1 MKVEKQKMS
10 INSLVNSFGKK
21 EKVYVSVTQS
31 IGMEVFQVDEA
42 SGHITKYA
50 NKHLPYDD
58 STKEITDL
66 EKFRE
71 TFLELLTELAIKPN
85 CDVVLN
91 LPTVL
96 LGTRE
101 LPTMLEDPAIG
112 QSILAEIES
121 SYIFSRYTP
130 VFDWKDF
137 DSGKNA
143 GMRNIFYCALQDNIV
158 SKITE
163 LLKEVGAKIVDIETS
178 YTSILNGLARTN
190 IIEKQLQPDKSWN
203 LMIVSNSGY
212 AIFSMVSNRI
222 IDFVQEDMPLLE
234 ERADDIYNSIAST
247 AELTLLGFPASYL
260 VVVSETDLVNAEEL
274 STTLTSSG
282 SLQYQDIVFVDDNLY
297 RKDEF
302 LPFAPTVDSK
312 YKLKASLKTIGM
324 LQSNKYP
331 VIAKF
336 DFLKVAPKVN
346 YDNEIVRFNI
356 GDHIFE
362 ITPNMAK
369 LYAAILAGVLLV
381 ILVPL
386 FFILPIL
393 NKPFSE
399 KIGNLET
406 QISEL
411 EKQISEINAKDTSK
425 KFDPQQEIKNVLA
438 NNRTK
443 LISYVTIGEVIPR
456 KLWITYYKTHS
467 KDKIIIAGVSASID
481 DINSFYKN
489 INNTLP
495 ESKLQLKNMEMNNV
509 SEDEAAVAEAKYY
522 DFVITNDENY
532 PPKEETTAEDDKKG
546 NAKGKNK
553 KK

>member
-1 MKVEKQKMS
+1 MS
-10 INSLVNSFGKK
+10 INSIISSLGIGKK

-31 IGMEVFQVDEA
+31 TGMEVFQVDEN

-50 NKHLPYDD
+50 NKHLAYDD

-71 TFLELLTELAIKPN
+71 TFLELLTEIGIKPN

-121 SYIFSRYTP
+121 SYVFSRYTP

-137 DSGKNA
+137 NSSKNA
-143 GMRNIFYCALQDNIV
+143 GMRNIFYCALQDNII

-163 LLKEVGAKIVDIETS
+163 LLKEVGAKIIDIQTS
-178 YTSILNGLARTN
+178 YTTILNGLARTN
-190 IIEKQLQPDKSWN
+190 LIEQQLQPERSWN
-203 LMIVSNSGY
+203 LMIVNNGGY
-212 AIFSMVSNRI
+212 AIFSMVADKI
-222 IDFVQEDMPLLE
+222 IDFVQEDMPLME

-247 AELTLLGFPASYL
+247 AELTLLGFPANYL
-260 VVVSETDLVNAEEL
+260 VIVSESDMVSAEEL
-274 STTLTSSG
+274 ATSLTSTG
-282 SLQYQDIVFVDDNLY
+282 SFSYQDVVFIDDNLY
-297 RKDEF
+297 RSNEF
-302 LPFAPTVDSK
+302 LPLAPTVDAK
-312 YKLKASLKTIGM
+312 YKLKPSLKTLGM
-324 LQSNKYP
+324 LQGRKYP

-336 DFLKVAPKVN
+336 DFLKITPKAN

-356 GDHIFE
+356 GDKIFE
-362 ITPNMAK
+362 ITPNGAK
-369 LYAAILAGVLLV
+369 IYSIICAGILLV
-381 ILVPL
+381 ILIPL
-386 FFILPIL
+386 FIFLPIL
-393 NKPFSE
+393 NKPFSD
-399 KIGNLET
+399 KISALEI
-406 QISEL
+406 QITDL
-411 EKQISEINAKDTSK
+411 EKQITDLNAKDTSK
-425 KFDPQQEIKNVLA
+425 FDVNEEIKTVLA

-443 LISYVTIGEVIPR
+443 LISYITIGEIIPR
-456 KLWITYYKTHS
+456 KLWITYYKAHS
-467 KDKIIIAGVSASID
+467 KDKIIITGVSASID
-481 DINSFYKN
+481 DINTFYRN

-495 ESKLQLKNMEMNNV
+495 NCKLQLKNMEMNNT
-509 SEDEAAVAEAKYY
+509 SEEDAAVAEAQYY

-532 PPKEETTAEDDKKG
+532 PPKVEVVETDDNKKG
-546 NAKGKNK
+546 AKNNK

>member
-1 MKVEKQKMS
+1 MS
-10 INSLVNSFGKK
+10 INSLVSGLGFGKK
-21 EKVYVSVTQS
+21 EKVYVSVSQS
-31 IGMEVFQVDEA
+31 IGMEVFQIDET

-50 NKHLPYDD
+50 YKHLVYDD

-71 TFLELLTELAIKPN
+71 TFLELLTELGIKPA

-121 SYIFSRYTP
+121 SYVFSRYTP

-143 GMRNIFYCALQDNIV
+143 GMRNIFYCALQDNII
-158 SKITE
+158 SKISE

-178 YTSILNGLARTN
+178 YTTILNGLARTN
-190 IIEKQLQPDKSWN
+190 LIEQQLQPEKSWN
-203 LMIVSNSGY
+203 LMIVNNGGY
-212 AIFSMVSNRI
+212 AIFSMLADRI
-222 IDFVQEDMPLLE
+222 IDFVQEDMPLME
-234 ERADDIYNSIAST
+234 ERADDIYNAIAST
-247 AELTLLGFPASYL
+247 AELTLLGFPANSL
-260 VVVSETDLVNAEEL
+260 VIVSECDMVSAEEL
-274 STTLTSSG
+274 ATSLTASG
-282 SLQYQDIVFVDDNLY
+282 SLFYQDIVFIDDNLY

-302 LPFAPTVDSK
+302 LHLAPTVDPK
-312 YKLKASLKTIGM
+312 YKLKPSLKTIGM
-324 LQSNKYP
+324 LQGAKYP

-336 DFLKVAPKVN
+336 DFLKIAPKVN

-362 ITPNMAK
+362 ITPNSAK
-369 LYAAILAGVLLV
+369 LYSIIVAAVLLV
-381 ILVPL
+381 ILLPL

-393 NKPFSE
+393 NKPFTD
-399 KIGNLET
+399 KIGVLENKIT
-406 QISEL
+406 EIEKEISDLNASGTTNKFNPQE
-411 EKQISEINAKDTSK
+411 EI
-425 KFDPQQEIKNVLA
+425 QNVLS

-443 LISYVTIGEVIPR
+443 LISYITIGEVIPR
-456 KLWITYYKTHS
+456 KLWVTYYKTHS
-467 KDKIIIAGVSASID
+467 KDKIIITGVSASID

-495 ESKLQLKNMEMNNV
+495 NSKLQLKNMEMNNTTG
-509 SEDEAAVAEAKYY
+509 EDAAVAEAKYY
-522 DFVITNDENY
+522 DFVITNDDNY
-532 PPKEETTAEDDKKG
+532 PPQVEEISADDDKKST
-546 NAKGKNK
+546 KNK
-553 KK
+553 KKNKKGF